1 MMKLYYSD
9 ILSARKACAAARY
22 LKSPVEFVYLNFAKA
37 EHKTPAYLA
46 LNPNGKVPTLTDG
59 AQILWEADAIMCF
72 LAEQAGSEFWPQ
84 DSRQIDIIRWFSWSA
99 QHFNR
104 EAGALYFEN
113 IVKARFRIGPP
124 DAQAVAQ
131 ALGEF
136 RRYAA
141 VLNGHLEKRKWLVGD
156 NVTVADFSVA
166 MTLPYAEQA
175 LLPLDEFPHVRRW
188 HDRLNELEAWRD
200 PFPKRL

>member
-9 ILSARKACAAARY
+9 ILSARKACAAARH
-22 LKSPVEFVYLNFAKA
+22 LKLPVEFVYLDFAKA

-59 AQILWEADAIMCF
+59 AQTLWEADAIMCF
-72 LAEQAGSEFWPQ
+72 LAQQAGSDLWPQ

-124 DAQAVAQ
+124 DPDAVA
-131 ALGEF
+131 
-136 RRYAA
+136 
-141 VLNGHLEKRKWLVGD
+141 
-156 NVTVADFSVA
+156 
-166 MTLPYAEQA
+166 
-175 LLPLDEFPHVRRW
+175 
-188 HDRLNELEAWRD
+188 
-200 PFPKRL
+200 